1 MCLHWKGPLLSSE
14 VSKQNCYSSPD
25 GIRIYQLD
33 NAEKEAEM
41 ATYNSFEFK
50 DIAHQTTEFKCT
62 VIPVHLSSMQIKQY
76 CSILDSNFQILSS
89 CFRDNSSLQDIIIET
104 QKFANLSEEDA
115 SIDSLDVDIN
125 VSGKLQLL
133 DKFLSEIKQCG
144 FRVVVL
150 FQPVDNSEK
159 ICIGDILDDLVD
171 RRFGQDSYIRIG
183 KICTNSDRQKKK
195 QSLEM
200 FNDVETRKFICLL
213 EYRVCHSSVHLSRMD
228 VAILFN
234 GDWSS
239 SNDIRALQKIT
250 IESHSQQLK
259 VFRLYSPFTVEEKV
273 LMILKE
279 GVTMETNITASICH
293 KLLAW
298 GASYLLSK
306 IGSENVSS
314 SFIYDVVHE
323 LSSVLRN
330 TSSKTEH
337 TKFSIISKAQINDG
351 TYSSNNKLFGET
363 ETGAHTKE
371 SWLNEEYLIGNEPS
385 DFWSNLLENRQKN
398 PCYRISR
405 RVQDSPRNMCY
416 LFEGYKPECKEKDM
430 NATIFPDARKKARS
444 KRKRRYYHA
453 TRIRDYQSSE
463 MSHTPHQ
470 GGVQRD
476 ALLFNIT
483 PTQPAP
489 HIPVASGSRTNT
501 EIERIQKE
509 REQVMKLHEEKKLML
524 IANCEK
530 EITEIQKKYDARIR
544 ESEMSLRYQLKILD
558 DTLNLHGPDK
568 DTSSIAAPQVPTVRP
583 ANLCSTSIRP
593 VNLCSASLLT
603 TRFSGQN
610 IGMRGLRAPAPHL
623 RFIMTLLTRVG
634 DFSVIDTI
642 CVMVIYWRPMSDGFG
657 GCLLGSGLISLQWD
671 GSCTKSS
678 DKTISCTNKRR
689 PLALPWG
696 RTPRLTSDVRV
707 SSILGF
713 PSISLMMVVA
723 RVGPLS
729 GKDPLVIVVADTD
742 RLPHM
747 CYWLF
752 ASSAAICFFHK
763 EKLICDVSLYL
774 LGEMYE
780 TWTLLGLS
788 ITDIKY
794 VLTQKGLDT
803 FCQTLHIPDDFHPQL
818 PSHNQTIHE
827 MPTGKIDVYTRFFEY
842 ANFQLRLSTF
852 LVNVLRYYR
861 VNLSQL
867 SIIAAAKVSHF
878 EILCRVHGIESTVGL
893 FCCFY
898 VNSKNKGCMS
908 FSKYPESDV
917 VCYTKPLYSLK
928 RWNDHFFWVDS
939 FACPASF
946 SWHTDKNV
954 SRDPF
959 LKPTEFR
966 TDDYAVLVA
975 HSARFQKFLEPF
987 LCLIGMSRNY
997 TLDEDTYPTFLHDDG
1012 KDMDLLAFIH
1022 VVDPTKVK
1030 VGEREHAEEE
1040 ARLLDSTVGR
1050 VVLLLPIAPDHADSE
1065 LEASVEKLFDESGGA
1080 DQGDSAAGGGQE
1092 TEAEIVA
1099 GVRFV
1104 DEENVV
1110 AEKPKHPRKKRQ
1122 AVTDASGSSH
1132 PPKKAIER
1140 SWNFKW
1146 GR

>member
-1 MCLHWKGPLLSSE
+1 MKRTIDTETLKSKLSPF
-14 VSKQNCYSSPD
+14 V
-25 GIRIYQLD
+25 
-33 NAEKEAEM
+33 A
-41 ATYNSFEFK
+41 FECK
-50 DIAHQTTEFKCT
+50 ISTPEFNEYW
-62 VIPVHLSSMQIKQY
+62 IPVHLSSMQIKQY

-104 QKFANLSEEDA
+104 QKCCDHPYLVDPSLCNLSEEDA

-483 PTQPAP
+483 PTQLAP

-509 REQVMKLHEEKKLML
+509 REQITKLHEEKKLML

-530 EITEIQKKYDARIR
+530 EITEIRKKYDARIC
-544 ESEMSLRYQLKILD
+544 ESEMSLRDQLKILD

-593 VNLCSASLLT
+593 INLCSASLLT

-623 RFIMTLLTRVG
+623 R
-634 DFSVIDTI
+634 S
-642 CVMVIYWRPMSDGFG
+642 
-657 GCLLGSGLISLQWD
+657 
-671 GSCTKSS
+671 
-678 DKTISCTNKRR
+678 
-689 PLALPWG
+689 
-696 RTPRLTSDVRV
+696 
-707 SSILGF
+707 
-713 PSISLMMVVA
+713 PS
-723 RVGPLS
+723 
-729 GKDPLVIVVADTD
+729 
-742 RLPHM
+742 
-747 CYWLF
+747 LF
-752 ASSAAICFFHK
+752 ASVYNLPAAR
-763 EKLICDVSLYL
+763 E
-774 LGEMYE
+774 
-780 TWTLLGLS
+780 
-788 ITDIKY
+788 
-794 VLTQKGLDT
+794 
-803 FCQTLHIPDDFHPQL
+803 P
-818 PSHNQTIHE
+818 
-827 MPTGKIDVYTRFFEY
+827 
-842 ANFQLRLSTF
+842 
-852 LVNVLRYYR
+852 
-861 VNLSQL
+861 
-867 SIIAAAKVSHF
+867 
-878 EILCRVHGIESTVGL
+878 
-893 FCCFY
+893 
-898 VNSKNKGCMS
+898 
-908 FSKYPESDV
+908 
-917 VCYTKPLYSLK
+917 
-928 RWNDHFFWVDS
+928 
-939 FACPASF
+939 
-946 SWHTDKNV
+946 
-954 SRDPF
+954 
-959 LKPTEFR
+959 
-966 TDDYAVLVA
+966 
-975 HSARFQKFLEPF
+975 FLEPF
-987 LCLIGMSRNY
+987 P
-997 TLDEDTYPTFLHDDG
+997 TLSIRETLPYIQTAQNTGVHVHQV
-1012 KDMDLLAFIH
+1012 DLKNI
-1022 VVDPTKVK
+1022 PK
-1030 VGEREHAEEE
+1030 
-1040 ARLLDSTVGR
+1040 
-1050 VVLLLPIAPDHADSE
+1050 LP
-1065 LEASVEKLFDESGGA
+1065 
-1080 DQGDSAAGGGQE
+1080 GGG
-1092 TEAEIVA
+1092 T
-1099 GVRFV
+1099 
-1104 DEENVV
+1104 
-1110 AEKPKHPRKKRQ
+1110 
-1122 AVTDASGSSH
+1122 
-1132 PPKKAIER
+1132 
-1140 SWNFKW
+1140 
-1146 GR
+1146 